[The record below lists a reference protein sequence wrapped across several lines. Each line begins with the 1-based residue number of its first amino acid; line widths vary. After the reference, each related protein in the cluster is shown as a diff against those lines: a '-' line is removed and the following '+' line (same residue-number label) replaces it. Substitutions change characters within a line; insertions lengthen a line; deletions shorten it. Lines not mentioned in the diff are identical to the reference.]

1 VFRLFAL
8 SALVRPVRVCAYP
21 KRKRQSVAL
30 EILGLDGLSES
41 VYRALLGNPD
51 SDLDALALTLDV
63 PGSEVREALDRLIE
77 LSLVTE
83 RSPGRRYVPISP
95 DVALDALLSLE
106 QAELSRRERQ
116 LLDARAELARLVRSS
131 DDKVTPL
138 REVRRIDGRE
148 QVLEV
153 LRELSARCYQE
164 TLNVLPGDPVSPEM
178 LAGAAAQ
185 DLAVL
190 ARGVRFR
197 TLYTRRQLADGP
209 MRDYMHMMRE
219 HGAEVRIAD
228 TLPHRLLIFDRTVS
242 FLPID
247 PRRVA
252 AGALV
257 VREPAITAN
266 LVMLFESLW
275 SGAQDMEEALKTG
288 APSASDLDRSV
299 LMLMSSGV
307 KDEAAARQ
315 LGISDRTYR
324 RHVADI
330 LIRLGASSRFQ
341 AGVEAVRH
349 GWL

>member
-1 VFRLFAL
+1 M
-8 SALVRPVRVCAYP
+8 
-21 KRKRQSVAL
+21 AL

-41 VYRALLGNPD
+41 VYRAMLSNPD
-51 SDLDALALTLDV
+51 ADLDALAGTLGV
-63 PGSEVREALDRLIE
+63 AGAEVREALQRLVA

-83 RSPGRRYVPISP
+83 RSPGRVYVPINP

-106 QAELSRRERQ
+106 QAEITRRERQ
-116 LLDARAELARLVRSS
+116 LLEARAELSRLVRTSG
-131 DDKVTPL
+131 DHPTAI
-138 REVRRIDGRE
+138 REVRRIDDLE

-153 LRELSARCYQE
+153 LRELFARCYQE
-164 TLNVLPGDPVSPEM
+164 LLNVVPGEPPPPEL
-178 LAGAAAQ
+178 LADAADY

-190 ARGVRFR
+190 ERGVRFR

-219 HGAEVRIAD
+219 HGADVRIAD
-228 TLPHRLLIFDRTVS
+228 TLPHRLVIFDRTVS
-242 FLPID
+242 FLPVD
-247 PRRVA
+247 PRRTG

-275 SGAQDMEEALKTG
+275 AGAQDIEEALTSG

>member
-1 VFRLFAL
+1 
-8 SALVRPVRVCAYP
+8 
-21 KRKRQSVAL
+21 VAL

-41 VYRALLGNPD
+41 VYRAMLANPD
-51 SDLDALALTLDV
+51 ADLGELAGKLGVPVAEVNQALK
-63 PGSEVREALDRLIE
+63 RLVE
-77 LSLVTE
+77 LSLVAE
-83 RSPGRRYVPISP
+83 RSPGRIYVPINP

-116 LLDARAELARLVRSS
+116 LLEARAELSRLVRSG
-131 DDKVTPL
+131 DDRATPI

-148 QVLEV
+148 RVLEV
-153 LRELSARCYQE
+153 LRELFARCYKE
-164 TLNVLPGDPVSPEM
+164 ALNVLPGGPVPAEL
-178 LAGAAAQ
+178 LADAAVH
-185 DLAVL
+185 DVAVL
-190 ARGVRFR
+190 KRGVKLRV
-197 TLYTRRQLADGP
+197 LYTRRQLADEP
-209 MRDYMHMMRE
+209 MRDYMHMVRE
-219 HGAEVRIAD
+219 HGADIRIAD
-228 TLPHRLLIFDRTVS
+228 TLPHRLVIFDRTVS
-242 FLPID
+242 FLPVD
-247 PRRVA
+247 PLRPGPA
-252 AGALV
+252 ALV

-275 SGAQDMEEALKTG
+275 VGAQTLEEALAAA
-288 APSASDLDRSV
+288 APAASELDRSV

-341 AGVEAVRH
+341 AGVEAVRR

>member
-1 VFRLFAL
+1 
-8 SALVRPVRVCAYP
+8 
-21 KRKRQSVAL
+21 VAL

-41 VYRALLGNPD
+41 VYRAMLANPD
-51 SDLDALALTLDV
+51 ADLDVLAVSLGVPNADVRQALERLVELTL
-63 PGSEVREALDRLIE
+63 
-77 LSLVTE
+77 VTK
-83 RSPGRRYVPISP
+83 RSPGRVYVPINP

-106 QAELSRRERQ
+106 QAELTRRERQ
-116 LLDARAELARLVRSS
+116 LLTARAELARLVRSS
-131 DDKVTPL
+131 DDRVTPL
-138 REVRRIDGRE
+138 REVRRIDGTER
-148 QVLEV
+148 VLEV
-153 LRELSARCYQE
+153 MEELMARCYQE
-164 TLNVLPGDPVSPEM
+164 ALNVLPGDPPSAEV
-178 LAGAAAQ
+178 LAAAAED

-190 ARGVRFR
+190 RRGVRSR
-197 TLYTRRQLADGP
+197 TLYTRRQLADDG
-209 MRDYMHMMRE
+209 MRDYMHMLRE

-228 TLPHRLLIFDRTVS
+228 TLPHRLVIFDRTVS

-266 LVMLFESLW
+266 LVVLFESLW

>member
-1 VFRLFAL
+1 
-8 SALVRPVRVCAYP
+8 
-21 KRKRQSVAL
+21 VAL

-41 VYRALLGNPD
+41 VYRALLDNPD
-51 SDLDALALTLDV
+51 SDLDALALTLRV
-63 PGSEVREALDRLIE
+63 PGLEVREALERLIE

-83 RSPGRRYVPISP
+83 RAPGRRYVPINP

-116 LLDARAELARLVRSS
+116 LLEARAELARLVRNS
-131 DDKVTPL
+131 DDRATPL
-138 REVRRIDGRE
+138 REIRRIDGRE
-148 QVLEV
+148 RVLEV
-153 LRELSARCYQE
+153 LRELFARCYQE
-164 TLNVLPGDPVSPEM
+164 ALNVLPGDPVSADI
-178 LAGAAAQ
+178 LAAAAEQ

-190 ARGVRFR
+190 GRGVRFR

-219 HGAEVRIAD
+219 NGAEVRIAD

-242 FLPID
+242 FLPVD

-275 SGAQDMEEALKTG
+275 AGAQAMEEALKTG

>member
-1 VFRLFAL
+1 
-8 SALVRPVRVCAYP
+8 
-21 KRKRQSVAL
+21 VAL
-30 EILGLDGLSES
+30 EILGLNGLSES
-41 VYRALLGNPD
+41 VYRAMLTNPD
-51 SDLDALALTLDV
+51 ADLDALAVSLGV
-63 PGSEVREALDRLIE
+63 PSTEVRQALGRLLE

-83 RSPGRRYVPISP
+83 RSPGRVYVPINP

-116 LLDARAELARLVRSS
+116 LLEARAELARLVRSS
-131 DDKVTPL
+131 DDRVIPI

-148 QVLEV
+148 RVLEV
-153 LRELSARCYQE
+153 LRELFARCYQE
-164 TLNVLPGDPVSPEM
+164 ALNVLPGEPVSAQA
-178 LAGAAAQ
+178 LAGAADY

-190 ARGVRFR
+190 KRGVQFR
-197 TLYTRRQLADGP
+197 TLYTRRQLADDP

-219 HGAEVRIAD
+219 HGAQVRIAD
-228 TLPHRLLIFDRTVS
+228 TLPHRLVIFDRTVS
-242 FLPID
+242 FLPVD
-247 PRRVA
+247 PRRPA

-275 SGAQDMEEALKTG
+275 AGAQDMDEALLAGT
-288 APSASDLDRSV
+288 PSASELDRSV

-341 AGVEAVRH
+341 AGVEAVRR

>member
-1 VFRLFAL
+1 
-8 SALVRPVRVCAYP
+8 
-21 KRKRQSVAL
+21 L
-30 EILGLDGLSES
+30 EILGLDGVSES
-41 VYRALLGNPD
+41 VYRVMLTDPGV
-51 SDLDALALTLDV
+51 DLDVLAEQLGV
-63 PGSEVREALDRLIE
+63 PATEVREAVQRLID

-83 RSPGRRYVPISP
+83 RSPGRIYVPANP

-116 LLDARAELARLVRSS
+116 LLEARAELSRLVRNR
-131 DDKVTPL
+131 DDELTPV
-138 REVRRIDGRE
+138 REVRRIDDIDR
-148 QVLEV
+148 VLEV
-153 LRELSARCYQE
+153 LRELFARCYQE
-164 TLNVLPGDPVSPEM
+164 ALNVLPGDSPPRES
-178 LAGAAAQ
+178 LDKAAAY

-190 ARGVRFR
+190 QRGVQFR
-197 TLYTRRQLADGP
+197 NLYTRRQLNDDA
-209 MRDYMHMMRE
+209 MRDYMHMMRD
-219 HGAEVRIAD
+219 HGAEIRIAD
-228 TLPHRLLIFDRTVS
+228 TLPHRLVIFDRTVS

-247 PRRVA
+247 PRRPR

-275 SGAQDMEEALKTG
+275 ARAQTMEEALAAA
-288 APSASDLDRSV
+288 APAASELDRSV

-330 LIRLGASSRFQ
+330 LVRLGASSRFQ
-341 AGVEAVRH
+341 AGVEAVRR

>member
-1 VFRLFAL
+1 
-8 SALVRPVRVCAYP
+8 
-21 KRKRQSVAL
+21 L

-41 VYRALLGNPD
+41 VYRAMLANPD
-51 SDLDALALTLDV
+51 ADLDALAETLGV
-63 PGSEVREALDRLIE
+63 SSAAVREALERLME

-83 RSPGRRYVPISP
+83 RAPGRVYVPINP

-116 LLDARAELARLVRSS
+116 LLEARAELARLVRSS
-131 DDKVTPL
+131 QDGEVAPV
-138 REVRRIDGRE
+138 REVRRIDGRDR
-148 QVLEV
+148 VLEV
-153 LRELSARCYQE
+153 LRELFARCYQE
-164 TLNVLPGDPVSPEM
+164 TLNVLPGPPAPAAL
-178 LAGAAAQ
+178 LADAAEH
-185 DLAVL
+185 DLAIL
-190 ARGVRFR
+190 QRGVRFR
-197 TLYTRRQLADGP
+197 TLYTHDQLSDEP
-209 MRDYMHMMRE
+209 MLDYMRMMRQ
-219 HGAEVRIAD
+219 HGADVRIAD
-228 TLPHRLLIFDRTVS
+228 TLPHRLVIFDRTVS
-242 FLPID
+242 FLPVD
-247 PRRVA
+247 PRRPA
-252 AGALV
+252 NGALV

-275 SGAQDMEEALKTG
+275 AGAQGLEEALAAG
-288 APSASDLDRSV
+288 VPAASELDRSV

-341 AGVEAVRH
+341 AGVEAVRR

>member
-1 VFRLFAL
+1 M
-8 SALVRPVRVCAYP
+8 
-21 KRKRQSVAL
+21 AL

-41 VYRALLGNPD
+41 VYRAMLADPD
-51 SDLDALALTLDV
+51 ADLDALAARLGV
-63 PGSEVREALDRLIE
+63 PGTEVREALQRLVD
-77 LSLVTE
+77 LSLVIE
-83 RSPGRRYVPISP
+83 RSPGRIYVPVNP

-116 LLDARAELARLVRSS
+116 LLEARAELARLVRNTE
-131 DDKVTPL
+131 DKVTPV
-138 REVRRIDGRE
+138 REVRRIDDVDR
-148 QVLEV
+148 VLEV
-153 LRELSARCYQE
+153 LRELLARCYQE
-164 TLNVLPGDPVSPEM
+164 MLNVVPGAPIPPDL
-178 LAGAAAQ
+178 LADAAQ
-185 DLAVL
+185 HDLGL
-190 ARGVRFR
+190 LERGVRFR
-197 TLYTRRQLADGP
+197 TLYTRAQLADEP
-209 MRDYMHMMRE
+209 MLDYMRMMQRN
-219 HGAEVRIAD
+219 GADIRIAD
-228 TLPHRLLIFDRTVS
+228 TLPHRLAIFDRTVS
-242 FLPID
+242 FLPVD
-247 PRRVA
+247 PRRPRS
-252 AGALV
+252 GALV

-275 SGAQDMEEALKTG
+275 AGAQDLDEALEAG
-288 APSASDLDRSV
+288 VPAASDLDRSV

>member
-1 VFRLFAL
+1 M
-8 SALVRPVRVCAYP
+8 
-21 KRKRQSVAL
+21 AL

-41 VYRALLGNPD
+41 VYRAMLANPD
-51 SDLDALALTLDV
+51 SDLGALAVTLGV
-63 PGSEVREALDRLIE
+63 PGAEVREALARLME
-77 LSLVTE
+77 LSLVSE
-83 RSPGRRYVPISP
+83 RAPGRRYVPINP

-116 LLDARAELARLVRSS
+116 LLEARAELARLVRNT
-131 DDKVTPL
+131 DDRVTPH

-148 QVLEV
+148 RVLEV
-153 LRELSARCYQE
+153 LRELFARCYQE
-164 TLNVLPGDPVSPEM
+164 ALNVLPGDPVPADV
-178 LAGAAAQ
+178 LADAADY
-185 DLAVL
+185 DLAIL
-190 ARGVRFR
+190 KRGVRFR
-197 TLYTRRQLADGP
+197 TLYTRRQLADHP
-209 MRDYMHMMRE
+209 TRDYMHLMQE
-219 HGAEVRIAD
+219 HGAAVRIAD
-228 TLPHRLLIFDRTVS
+228 TLPHRLVIFDRTVS
-242 FLPID
+242 FLPVD
-247 PRRVA
+247 PRRPA

-275 SGAQDMEEALKTG
+275 AGAQDMEEALRAG
-288 APSASDLDRSV
+288 APSASELDRSV